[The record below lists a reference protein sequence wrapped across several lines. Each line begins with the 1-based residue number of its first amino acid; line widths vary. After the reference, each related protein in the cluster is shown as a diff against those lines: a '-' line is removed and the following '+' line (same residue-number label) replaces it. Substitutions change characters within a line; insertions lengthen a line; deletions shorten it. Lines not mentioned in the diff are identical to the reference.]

1 MPELVCYCHLSYNFA
16 MSEDRDQALK
26 LLGVARWLEA
36 YPPGLA
42 EALVAEGAL
51 SRLRA
56 GQWAQAEGDEET
68 GLMVVIEGA
77 VDLFC
82 QAPGDREVRISHA
95 GAGAALGQAMRFGGG
110 PRLVTAVC
118 AEPSL
123 LLRVSDAGLERIAR
137 GRPDIWRAV
146 ATLVYFQLRNALQ
159 MAAEVAALPPRQ
171 RLASRLLMLARGRDA
186 PAVLNINQQGL
197 AEMIGL
203 TRKTVNGHLAALQR
217 EGAVRLDY
225 GRIWIED
232 VRRLQTVADS

>member
-1 MPELVCYCHLSYNFA
+1 MPELVCYCHLSYNVA

-137 GRPDIWRAV
+137 ARPDIWRAV

>member
-1 MPELVCYCHLSYNFA
+1 MGVLVWYCHLSYNLA
-16 MSEDRDQALK
+16 MSEDRDQALA
-26 LLGVARWLEA
+26 LLHTARWLEA
-36 YPPGLA
+36 YEPGLA

-137 GRPDIWRAV
+137 LRPDIWRAV

-171 RLASRLLMLARGRDA
+171 RLASRLLMLARGRA
-186 PAVLNINQQGL
+186 SPAVLNINQQGL

-203 TRKTVNGHLAALQR
+203 TRKTVNTHLAVLQR

-232 VRRLQTVADS
+232 VRRLQVVADS

>member
-1 MPELVCYCHLSYNFA
+1 
-16 MSEDRDQALK
+16 MSEDRDQALR

-51 SRLRA
+51 TRLRA

-95 GAGAALGQAMRFGGG
+95 GAGAALGQTMRFGGG

-137 GRPDIWRAV
+137 LRPDIWRAV

-159 MAAEVAALPPRQ
+159 MAAEIAALPPRQ
-171 RLASRLLMLARGRDA
+171 RLASRLLMLARGREA
-186 PAVLNINQQGL
+186 PVVLNVSQQGL

-203 TRKTVNGHLAALQR
+203 TRKTVNGHLAGLQR

-225 GRIWIED
+225 ARIWIED
-232 VRRLQTVADS
+232 ARRLQVVADS

>member
-1 MPELVCYCHLSYNFA
+1 MPELVYDCHLSYILA
-16 MSEDRDQALK
+16 MSEDRDQALR

-56 GQWAQAEGDEET
+56 GQWAQAEGDEDT

-77 VDLFC
+77 VDRFC

-95 GAGAALGQAMRFGGG
+95 GAGAALGQTMRFGGG

-137 GRPDIWRAV
+137 LRPDIWRAV

-171 RLASRLLMLARGRDA
+171 RLASRLLMLARGREA
-186 PAVLNINQQGL
+186 PVVLNVSQQGL

-203 TRKTVNGHLAALQR
+203 TRKTVNGHLAGLQR

-225 GRIWIED
+225 ARIWIED
-232 VRRLQTVADS
+232 ARRLQVVADS

>member
-1 MPELVCYCHLSYNFA
+1 MPELVYDCHLSYILA
-16 MSEDRDQALK
+16 MSEDRDQALR
-26 LLGVARWLEA
+26 LLGVARWLET

-95 GAGAALGQAMRFGGG
+95 GAGAALGQTMRFGGG

-137 GRPDIWRAV
+137 LRPDIWRAV

-171 RLASRLLMLARGRDA
+171 RLASRLLMLARGREA
-186 PAVLNINQQGL
+186 PVVLNVSQQGL

-203 TRKTVNGHLAALQR
+203 TRKTVNGHLAGLQR

-225 GRIWIED
+225 ARIWIED
-232 VRRLQTVADS
+232 ARRLQVVADS

>member
-1 MPELVCYCHLSYNFA
+1 MPELVYDCHLSYILV
-16 MSEDRDQALK
+16 MSEDRDQALR
-26 LLGVARWLEA
+26 LLGVARWLET

-95 GAGAALGQAMRFGGG
+95 GAGAALGQTMRFGGG

-137 GRPDIWRAV
+137 LRPDIWRAV

-171 RLASRLLMLARGRDA
+171 RLASRLLMLARGREA
-186 PAVLNINQQGL
+186 PVVLNVSQQGL

-203 TRKTVNGHLAALQR
+203 TRKTVNGHLAGLQR

-225 GRIWIED
+225 ARIWIED
-232 VRRLQTVADS
+232 ARRLQVVADS

>member
-1 MPELVCYCHLSYNFA
+1 MSYIFV
-16 MSEDRDQALK
+16 MSEDRDQALR

-95 GAGAALGQAMRFGGG
+95 GAGAALGQTMRFGGG

-137 GRPDIWRAV
+137 LRPDIWRAV

-171 RLASRLLMLARGRDA
+171 RLASRLLMLARGREA
-186 PAVLNINQQGL
+186 PVVLNVSQQGL

-203 TRKTVNGHLAALQR
+203 TRKTVNGHLAGLQR

-225 GRIWIED
+225 ARIWIED
-232 VRRLQTVADS
+232 ARRLQVVADS

>member
-1 MPELVCYCHLSYNFA
+1 
-16 MSEDRDQALK
+16 MSDDRERALAR
-26 LLGVARWLEA
+26 LHAARWLEA
-36 YPPGLA
+36 YEPGLA

-51 SRLRA
+51 SRLRT

-68 GLMVVIEGA
+68 GLMVVIDGA

-137 GRPDIWRAV
+137 LRPDVWRAV
-146 ATLVYFQLRNALQ
+146 ASVVYLQLRNALQ
-159 MAAEVAALPPRQ
+159 MAAELAALPPRQ
-171 RLASRLLMLARGRDA
+171 RLASRLLMLARGR
-186 PAVLNINQQGL
+186 PTPTVLNVSQQAL

-203 TRKTVNGHLAALQR
+203 TRKTVNGHLAVLQR

-225 GRIWIED
+225 GRLWVED
-232 VRRLQTVADS
+232 VRRLQAVADG

>member
-1 MPELVCYCHLSYNFA
+1 
-16 MSEDRDQALK
+16 MSEDREKALA
-26 LLGVARWLEA
+26 LLQTARWLNA
-36 YPPGLA
+36 YSPGLA
-42 EALVAEGAL
+42 EALMAEGAL

-137 GRPDIWRAV
+137 LRPDVWRAV
-146 ATLVYFQLRNALQ
+146 ATLVYLQLRNALQ

-171 RLASRLLMLARGRDA
+171 RLASRLLMLARGR
-186 PAVLNINQQGL
+186 PTPTVLNLGQQAL

-217 EGAVRLDY
+217 EGVVRLDY
-225 GRIWIED
+225 GRLWVDD
-232 VRRLQTVADS
+232 VRRLQAIAAS

>member
-1 MPELVCYCHLSYNFA
+1 MPELVYDCHLSYISV
-16 MSEDRDQALK
+16 MSEDRDQALR

-95 GAGAALGQAMRFGGG
+95 GAGAALGQTMRFGGG

-137 GRPDIWRAV
+137 LRPDIWRAV

-171 RLASRLLMLARGRDA
+171 RLASRLLMLARGREA
-186 PAVLNINQQGL
+186 PVVLNVSQQGL

-203 TRKTVNGHLAALQR
+203 TRKTVNGHLAGLQR

-225 GRIWIED
+225 ARIWIED
-232 VRRLQTVADS
+232 ARRLQVVADS

>member
-1 MPELVCYCHLSYNFA
+1 MPELVYDCHLSYILA
-16 MSEDRDQALK
+16 MSEDRDQALR

-95 GAGAALGQAMRFGGG
+95 GAGAALGQTMRFGGG

-137 GRPDIWRAV
+137 LRPDIWRAV

-171 RLASRLLMLARGRDA
+171 RLASRLLMLARGREA
-186 PAVLNINQQGL
+186 PVVLNVSQQGL

-203 TRKTVNGHLAALQR
+203 TRKTVNGHLAGLQR

-225 GRIWIED
+225 ARIWIED
-232 VRRLQTVADS
+232 ARRLQVVADS

>member
-1 MPELVCYCHLSYNFA
+1 
-16 MSEDRDQALK
+16 MSEDRDQALR
-26 LLGVARWLEA
+26 LLGVARWLET

-95 GAGAALGQAMRFGGG
+95 GAGAALGQTMRFGGG

-137 GRPDIWRAV
+137 LRPDIWRAV

-171 RLASRLLMLARGRDA
+171 RLASRLLMLARGREA
-186 PAVLNINQQGL
+186 PVVLNVSQQGL

-203 TRKTVNGHLAALQR
+203 TRKTVNGHLAGLQR

-225 GRIWIED
+225 ARIWIED
-232 VRRLQTVADS
+232 ARRLQVVADS

>member
-1 MPELVCYCHLSYNFA
+1 
-16 MSEDRDQALK
+16 MSEDRDKALA
-26 LLGVARWLEA
+26 LLHAARWLGA
-36 YPPGLA
+36 YPAGLA

-51 SRLRA
+51 AHLGA

-137 GRPDIWRAV
+137 LRPDIWRAV

-171 RLASRLLMLARGRDA
+171 RLASRLLMLARGREPPTA
-186 PAVLNINQQGL
+186 LNISQQGL

-203 TRKTVNGHLAALQR
+203 TRKTVNGHLARLQR

-225 GRIWIED
+225 GRIWLED
-232 VRRLQTVADS
+232 FRRLQAIADS

>member
-1 MPELVCYCHLSYNFA
+1 MPELVYDCHLSYIFV
-16 MSEDRDQALK
+16 MSEDRDQALR

-95 GAGAALGQAMRFGGG
+95 GAGAALGQTMRFGGG

-137 GRPDIWRAV
+137 LRPDIWRAV

-171 RLASRLLMLARGRDA
+171 RLASRLLMLARGREA
-186 PAVLNINQQGL
+186 PVVLNVSQQGL

-203 TRKTVNGHLAALQR
+203 TRKTVNGHLAGLQR

-225 GRIWIED
+225 ARIWIED
-232 VRRLQTVADS
+232 ARRLQVVADS

>member
-1 MPELVCYCHLSYNFA
+1 MPVFVSYCNFSYSLA
-16 MSEDRDQALK
+16 MSEDRDQALG
-26 LLGVARWLEA
+26 LLHMARWLEA
-36 YPPGLA
+36 YEPGLA
-42 EALVAEGAL
+42 EALVAEGVL
-51 SRLRA
+51 GRLRA

-82 QAPGDREVRISHA
+82 QAPGDREVRINQI
-95 GAGAALGQAMRFGGG
+95 GAGAAVGQTMRFGGG

-137 GRPDIWRAV
+137 LRPDIWRAV

-171 RLASRLLMLARGRDA
+171 RLASRLLMLARGRA
-186 PAVLNINQQGL
+186 SPAVLNISQQGL

-203 TRKTVNGHLAALQR
+203 TRKTVNGYLADLQR

-225 GRIWIED
+225 GRIWVED
-232 VRRLQTVADS
+232 MRRLQAVADS

>member
-1 MPELVCYCHLSYNFA
+1 
-16 MSEDRDQALK
+16 MSEDRDQALR

-51 SRLRA
+51 TRLRA

-95 GAGAALGQAMRFGGG
+95 GAGAALGQTMRFGGG

-137 GRPDIWRAV
+137 LRPDIWRAV
-146 ATLVYFQLRNALQ
+146 ATLVYFQLRNALR
-159 MAAEVAALPPRQ
+159 MAAEIAALPPRQ
-171 RLASRLLMLARGRDA
+171 RLASRLLMLARGREA
-186 PAVLNINQQGL
+186 PVVLNVSQQGL

-203 TRKTVNGHLAALQR
+203 TRKTVNGHLAGLQR

-225 GRIWIED
+225 ARIWIED
-232 VRRLQTVADS
+232 ARRLQVVADS

>member
-1 MPELVCYCHLSYNFA
+1 
-16 MSEDRDQALK
+16 MSEDRDQALR

-51 SRLRA
+51 TRLRA

-68 GLMVVIEGA
+68 GLMVVIDGA

-95 GAGAALGQAMRFGGG
+95 GAGAALGQTMRFGGG

-137 GRPDIWRAV
+137 LRPDIWRAV

-159 MAAEVAALPPRQ
+159 MAAEIAALPPRQ
-171 RLASRLLMLARGRDA
+171 RLASRLLMLARGREA
-186 PAVLNINQQGL
+186 PVVLNVSQQGL

-203 TRKTVNGHLAALQR
+203 TRKTVNGHLAGLQR

-225 GRIWIED
+225 ARIWIED
-232 VRRLQTVADS
+232 ARRLQVVADS

>member
-1 MPELVCYCHLSYNFA
+1 
-16 MSEDRDQALK
+16 MSEDRDQALR

-95 GAGAALGQAMRFGGG
+95 GAGAALGQTMRFGGG

-137 GRPDIWRAV
+137 LRPDIWRAV

-171 RLASRLLMLARGRDA
+171 RLASRLLMLARGREA
-186 PAVLNINQQGL
+186 PVVLNVSQQGL

-203 TRKTVNGHLAALQR
+203 SRKTVNGHLAGLQR

-225 GRIWIED
+225 ARIWIED
-232 VRRLQTVADS
+232 ARRLQVVADS

>member
-1 MPELVCYCHLSYNFA
+1 MPELVYDCHLSYILA
-16 MSEDRDQALK
+16 MSEDRDQALR
-26 LLGVARWLEA
+26 LLGVARWLET

-82 QAPGDREVRISHA
+82 QAPGDREVRISHP
-95 GAGAALGQAMRFGGG
+95 GAGAALGQTMRFGGG

-137 GRPDIWRAV
+137 LRPDIWRAV

-171 RLASRLLMLARGRDA
+171 RLASRLLMLARGREA
-186 PAVLNINQQGL
+186 PVVLNVSQQGL

-203 TRKTVNGHLAALQR
+203 TRKTVNGHLAGLQR

-225 GRIWIED
+225 ARIWIED
-232 VRRLQTVADS
+232 ARRLQVVADS

>member
-1 MPELVCYCHLSYNFA
+1 MPELVYDCHLSYILV
-16 MSEDRDQALK
+16 MSEDRDQALR

-95 GAGAALGQAMRFGGG
+95 GAGAALGQTMRFGGG

-137 GRPDIWRAV
+137 LRPDIWRAV

-171 RLASRLLMLARGRDA
+171 RLASRLLMLARGREA
-186 PAVLNINQQGL
+186 PVVLNVSQQGL

-203 TRKTVNGHLAALQR
+203 TRKTVNGHLAGLQR

-225 GRIWIED
+225 ARIWIED
-232 VRRLQTVADS
+232 ARRLQVVADS

>member
-1 MPELVCYCHLSYNFA
+1 
-16 MSEDRDQALK
+16 MSEDRDQALR

-95 GAGAALGQAMRFGGG
+95 GAGAALGQTMRFGGG
-110 PRLVTAVC
+110 PRMVTAVC

-137 GRPDIWRAV
+137 LRPDIWRAV

-171 RLASRLLMLARGRDA
+171 RLASRLLMLARGREA
-186 PAVLNINQQGL
+186 PVVLNVSQQGL

-203 TRKTVNGHLAALQR
+203 TRKTVNGHLAGLQR

-225 GRIWIED
+225 ARIWIED
-232 VRRLQTVADS
+232 ARRLQVVADS

>member
-1 MPELVCYCHLSYNFA
+1 
-16 MSEDRDQALK
+16 MSEDRDQALR

-95 GAGAALGQAMRFGGG
+95 GAGAALGQTMRFGGG

-137 GRPDIWRAV
+137 LRPDIWRAV

-159 MAAEVAALPPRQ
+159 MAAEIAALPPRQ
-171 RLASRLLMLARGRDA
+171 RLASRLLMLARGREA
-186 PAVLNINQQGL
+186 PVVLNVSQQGL

-203 TRKTVNGHLAALQR
+203 TRKTVNGHLAGLQR

-225 GRIWIED
+225 ARIWIED
-232 VRRLQTVADS
+232 ARRLQVVADS

>member
-1 MPELVCYCHLSYNFA
+1 
-16 MSEDRDQALK
+16 MSEDREKALA
-26 LLGVARWLEA
+26 LLQTARWLNA
-36 YPPGLA
+36 YSPGLA

-51 SRLRA
+51 SRLRV

-137 GRPDIWRAV
+137 QAPDIWRAV
-146 ATLVYFQLRNALQ
+146 ASLVYLQLRNALQ
-159 MAAEVAALPPRQ
+159 MAAEIAALPPRQ
-171 RLASRLLMLARGRDA
+171 RLASRLLMLVRGRTA
-186 PAVLNINQQGL
+186 PAVLNVSQQAL

-217 EGAVRLDY
+217 EGVVRLDY
-225 GRIWIED
+225 GRLWVED
-232 VRRLQTVADS
+232 VRRLQAIADS

>member
-1 MPELVCYCHLSYNFA
+1 MPELVYACHLSYILV
-16 MSEDRDQALK
+16 MSEDRDQALR

-82 QAPGDREVRISHA
+82 QAPGDREVRINHA
-95 GAGAALGQAMRFGGG
+95 GAGAALGQTMRFGGG

-137 GRPDIWRAV
+137 LRPDIWRAV

-171 RLASRLLMLARGRDA
+171 RLASRLLMLARGREA
-186 PAVLNINQQGL
+186 PVVLNVSQQGL

-203 TRKTVNGHLAALQR
+203 TRKTVNGHLAGLQR

-225 GRIWIED
+225 ARIWIED
-232 VRRLQTVADS
+232 ARRLQVVADS